1 MNGILAVSRAF
12 GDRNMKGAINAEP
25 EVRERSLDRQ
35 DEYLVLATDGLWD
48 VMTSQEA
55 CDIVWSCAPKIG
67 PQVGGYELVGRRLG
81 FLFGRP
87 GR

>member
-25 EVRERSLDRQ
+25 EVRERILERQ

-55 CDIVWSCAPKIG
+55 CNIVCSCVPDVG
-67 PQVGGYELVGRRLG
+67 PQVRCSGGRWIRCLPG
-81 FLFGRP
+81 FGC
-87 GR
+87 

>member
-25 EVRERSLDRQ
+25 DVRERSLERQ

-55 CDIVWSCAPKIG
+55 CNIVYNCAPDVGLQVREGRGRIG
-67 PQVGGYELVGRRLG
+67 G
-81 FLFGRP
+81 F
-87 GR
+87 